1 MVKQNHSN
9 APVVAV
15 LASYVTELIFEVA
28 HLPRPGETVGG
39 RFTVGHGGKGLNMAV
54 AAQRCG
60 AITLPVMKTGEDEHG
75 RTARKMVADE
85 GMSDQGI
92 FTTAA
97 RPSGA
102 GVVLLDAKGQ
112 NSIALDAGANF
123 LLTPDEVASLR
134 PQLSTC
140 RVFLAQLESPVAAIL
155 EFFRI
160 AREVGAIT
168 ILNPAPAP
176 PGPLPEELWR
186 LTDCLTPNQTEGAV
200 LSGGDPSDQAGWRVT
215 TETLR
220 KNGVAQVAMTLGAEG
235 AFISSAA
242 GERWVKASQVSV
254 VDTTGAG
261 DAFNGALAAQ
271 FVAGATLS
279 EAVEFAVRYAALKV
293 TRRGTALAM
302 PTLAEL
308 SETAVAAK
316 PA

>member
-1 MVKQNHSN
+1 MVKPNYSN
-9 APVVAV
+9 APSVAV

-39 RFTVGHGGKGLNMAV
+39 QFTVGHGGKGLNMAV

-60 AITLPVMKTGEDEHG
+60 AATFPVMKTGEDEHG
-75 RTARKMVADE
+75 RTAQRMILEE
-85 GMSDQGI
+85 GMSGQGVFI
-92 FTTAA
+92 TTT

-102 GVVLLDAKGQ
+102 GVVLLDASGQ
-112 NSIALDAGANF
+112 NSIALDAGANS

-134 PQLSTC
+134 PHLATC
-140 RVFLAQLESPVAAIL
+140 RVFLAQLESPVATIL

-176 PGPLPEELWR
+176 SGPLSAELLR
-186 LTDCLTPNQTEGAV
+186 LTDCLTPNQTEAAV
-200 LSGGDPSDQAGWRVT
+200 LSGGDPLDEASWRT
-215 TETLR
+215 IAKMLR
-220 KNGVAQVAMTLGAEG
+220 KNGVTQVAMTLGAEG
-235 AFISSAA
+235 AFISSDT
-242 GERWVKASQVSV
+242 GEHWVKAPQVNA

-271 FVAGATLS
+271 LAAGVTLCA
-279 EAVEFAVRYAALKV
+279 AVEFAVRYAALKV

-308 SETAVAAK
+308 SETAGAAK
-316 PA
+316 LA

>member
-1 MVKQNHSN
+1 MVKPNRST
-9 APVVAV
+9 PPSVAV

-39 RFTVGHGGKGLNMAV
+39 RFSVGHGGKGLNMAV
-54 AAQRCG
+54 AARRCG
-60 AITLPVMKTGEDEHG
+60 AATLPVMKTGNDEHG
-75 RTARKMVADE
+75 QTARQMISDE
-85 GMSDQGI
+85 GMSGQGI

-112 NSIALDAGANF
+112 NTIALDAGANF
-123 LLTPDEVASLR
+123 LLTPEDVASLR
-134 PQLSTC
+134 PQLSAC
-140 RVFLAQLESPVAAIL
+140 RVFLAQLESPVEAIL

-160 AREVGAIT
+160 AREAGAIT

-176 PGPLPEELWR
+176 PGPLPEELLR
-186 LTDCLTPNQTEGAV
+186 LTDCLTPNQTEAAV
-200 LSGGDPSDQAGWRVT
+200 LSGCDPSDQVGWRVAA
-215 TETLR
+215 ETLR

-235 AFISSAA
+235 AFISSTA
-242 GERWVKASQVSV
+242 GECWVQAPHVNV

-261 DAFNGALAAQ
+261 DAFNGALATQLA
-271 FVAGATLS
+271 AGVTLFA
-279 EAVEFAVRYAALKV
+279 AVEFAVRYSALQV

-308 SETAVAAK
+308 SQFSDATKLA
-316 PA
+316 